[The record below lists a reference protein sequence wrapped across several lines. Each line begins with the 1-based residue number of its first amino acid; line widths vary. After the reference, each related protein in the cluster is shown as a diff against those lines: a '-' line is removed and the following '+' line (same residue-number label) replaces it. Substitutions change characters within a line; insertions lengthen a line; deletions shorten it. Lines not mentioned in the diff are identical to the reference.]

1 MPSPE
6 RLKGID
12 VFVSVVEA
20 GSFTAA
26 SERLNLTNSAVGKA
40 VARLESRLGVRL
52 FDRTTRR
59 LVLTDAG
66 QGFYR
71 TCQRVLG
78 ELEEA
83 EHALAAEGSMPVGT
97 LRVDLPATYGRLKV
111 MPLLFD
117 FMQQFPGVRPRVSFT
132 DRYVDLADDAI
143 DVAVRIGGSD
153 HWPAPIGHQF
163 LGHER
168 RIFCCAPAYLARVG
182 AIADD
187 PAALDALDA
196 VLYLRADG
204 VSSPWFIRRG
214 PGPVEHVQ
222 PAACLEV
229 GNAEALVQA
238 VVEGLGVAQL
248 STWLIEHRLAS
259 GELVQVLPS
268 WAVDGLPLHLLWL
281 RSRQLLPK
289 VDRLLLH
296 LARHLRV

>member
-26 SERLNLTNSAVGKA
+26 SERLHLTNSAVGKA
-40 VARLESRLGVRL
+40 VGRLEARLGVRL

-59 LVLTDAG
+59 LALTDAG
-66 QGFYR
+66 QAFHR

-83 EHALAAEGSMPVGT
+83 EHALAAEGSRPVGT

-111 MPLLFD
+111 MPLLFE
-117 FMQQFPGVRPRVSFT
+117 FMKQFPGVRPRVSFT

-153 HWPAPIGHQF
+153 RWPAPIGHRF

-187 PAALDALDA
+187 PAALVGLDA

-204 VSSPWFIRRG
+204 VSSPWFIRRDH
-214 PGPVEHVQ
+214 GPVEHVQ
-222 PAACLEV
+222 PVAGLEV
-229 GNAEALVQA
+229 GNAEALVEA
-238 VVEGLGVAQL
+238 VVQGLGVAQL
-248 STWLIEHRLAS
+248 STWLVEDRLAT

-289 VDRLLLH
+289 VERLLAH
-296 LARHLRV
+296 LGQHLRV